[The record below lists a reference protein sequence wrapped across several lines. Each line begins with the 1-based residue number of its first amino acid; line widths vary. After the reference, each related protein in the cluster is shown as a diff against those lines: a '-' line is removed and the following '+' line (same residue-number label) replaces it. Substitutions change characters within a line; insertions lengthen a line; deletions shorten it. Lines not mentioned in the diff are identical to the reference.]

1 MSTSL
6 ILQAL
11 LAGITSGFVYAL
23 IGLGIAVIFRGSHIV
38 NAMQGEFAVVG
49 ALVAVFSAA
58 KAGMPLALAALLGV
72 LAGAALGVLVDVL
85 LVRTMKRRA
94 ASEESFLLLTIGLA
108 VTLSAGVL
116 YFAGRESHLLPP
128 IAEGVSEVLG
138 ATIPNHALWLIAVAA
153 LVVAALRL
161 FYRHTLLG
169 LSMAA
174 ASADQDGATTTGI
187 DVNRARLYTFLLGGA
202 VGAIAGILVTPLI
215 AMNYQMGIVY
225 TLKGFAAAILGG
237 IANPLGAV
245 AGGVVL
251 GLLESLAAV
260 GLPSGY
266 RDAVA
271 MTLLIVIMIVMP
283 NGLIGRAGR
292 AGG

>member
-1 MSTSL
+1 MTSTL
-6 ILQAL
+6 ILQAV

-23 IGLGIAVIFRGSHIV
+23 IGVGIAVIFRGSHII

-49 ALVAVFSAA
+49 ALVAVFALS
-58 KAGMPLALAALLGV
+58 KAGLPYWVAAILGV
-72 LAGAALGVLVDVL
+72 AAGAGIGALIDL
-85 LVRTMKRRA
+85 LFIRSMKRRN

-108 VTLSAGVL
+108 FTLSAGAL
-116 YFAGRESHLLPP
+116 YFAGRDSHLLPAY
-128 IAEGVSEVLG
+128 AEGVVEISG
-138 ATIPNHALWLIAVAA
+138 ATIPRHALWLIAIAA
-153 LVVAALRL
+153 LVVGALRL
-161 FYRHTLLG
+161 FYRKTLLG

-174 ASADQDGATTTGI
+174 ASADPDGATITGI
-187 DVNRARLYTFLLGGA
+187 NVNRARLYTFLLGGA
-202 VGAIAGILVTPLI
+202 VGAVAGILVAPLI
-215 AMNYQMGIVY
+215 AINYHIGIVY

-237 IANPLGAV
+237 IANPIGAV
-245 AGGVVL
+245 VGGVML

-260 GLPSGY
+260 GFPSGY

-271 MTLLIVIMIVMP
+271 MAILIVIMIFMP

>member
-1 MSTSL
+1 MTGTL
-6 ILQAL
+6 ILQAIM
-11 LAGITSGFVYAL
+11 AGLTSGFVYAL
-23 IGLGIAVIFRGSHIV
+23 IGVGIAVIFRGSHII
-38 NAMQGEFAVVG
+38 NAMQGEFAVMG
-49 ALVAVFSAA
+49 ALVAVFAFA
-58 KAGMPLALAALLGV
+58 TFGLPYWLAALLGV
-72 LAGAALGVLVDVL
+72 TAGALTGVLIDVL
-85 LVRTMKRRA
+85 FVRPMKRRN

-108 VTLSAGVL
+108 FTLSAAAL
-116 YFAGRESHLLPP
+116 YFAGRDSHLLPP
-128 IAEGVSEVLG
+128 YAEGVVDLGG
-138 ATIPNHALWLIAVAA
+138 ATIPKHALWLILIAM
-153 LVVAALRL
+153 LVVGGLRL
-161 FYRHTLLG
+161 FYRKTLLG

-174 ASADQDGATTTGI
+174 ASADPDGAVTTGI

-215 AMNYQMGIVY
+215 AMNYHMGIVY

-237 IANPLGAV
+237 IANPIGAV

-260 GLPSGY
+260 VFPSGY

-271 MTLLIVIMIVMP
+271 MIFLIVIMIVMP

>member
-1 MSTSL
+1 MTGSL
-6 ILQAL
+6 FLQAI

-23 IGLGIAVIFRGSHIV
+23 IAVGIAVIFRGSHII

-49 ALVAVFSAA
+49 ALVAVFALTKS
-58 KAGMPLALAALLGV
+58 GLPYWLAALLGV
-72 LAGAALGVLVDVL
+72 AAGAAIGAAIDVL
-85 LVRTMKRRA
+85 FVRPMKRRN

-108 VTLSAGVL
+108 FTLSAAAL
-116 YFAGRESHLLPP
+116 YFTGRDSHLLPSY
-128 IAEGVSEVLG
+128 AEGVVEIAG
-138 ATIPNHALWLIAVAA
+138 ATIPKHALWLILISL
-153 LVVAALRL
+153 LVVGGLRL
-161 FYRHTLLG
+161 FYRKTLLG

-174 ASADQDGATTTGI
+174 ASADPDGATTTGI

-202 VGAIAGILVTPLI
+202 VGALAGILVTPLI
-215 AMNYQMGIVY
+215 AMNYHIGIVY

-237 IANPLGAV
+237 IANPIGAV
-245 AGGVVL
+245 LGGL
-251 GLLESLAAV
+251 MIGLIESLAAV
-260 GLPSGY
+260 VFPSGY

-271 MTLLIVIMIVMP
+271 MAFLILIMIVMP

>member
-1 MSTSL
+1 MTGSL
-6 ILQAL
+6 LLQAI

-23 IGLGIAVIFRGSHIV
+23 IGVGIAVIFRGSHII

-49 ALVAVFSAA
+49 ALVTVF
-58 KAGMPLALAALLGV
+58 ALAKIGVPYWLGALLGV
-72 LAGAALGVLVDVL
+72 AAGAASGAVIDILF
-85 LVRTMKRRA
+85 VRPMKRRN

-108 VTLSAGVL
+108 FTLSAAAL
-116 YFAGRESHLLPP
+116 YFGGRDSHLLP
-128 IAEGVSEVLG
+128 AYSDGVVELGG
-138 ATIPNHALWLIAVAA
+138 ATIPKHALWLILISV
-153 LVVAALRL
+153 LVVGGLRA
-161 FYRHTLLG
+161 FYSKTLLG

-174 ASADQDGATTTGI
+174 ASADPDGATTTGI

-202 VGAIAGILVTPLI
+202 VGAIAGVLVTPLI
-215 AMNYQMGIVY
+215 AMNYHMGIVY

-237 IANPLGAV
+237 IANPIGAV
-245 AGGVVL
+245 LGGLVI

-260 GLPSGY
+260 VFPSGY

-271 MTLLIVIMIVMP
+271 MAFLILIMIVMP